1 MLSPKH
7 LAAQRPGQS
16 LPYRLRYF
24 IGGRNVPT
32 LRCQGINC
40 LLYAILVSC
49 RQAFN
54 QIVMF
59 YASLVNFAIFARF
72 ELSRYAPSRRQAAAR
87 QHGSTAARQ
96 HGSNFG
102 ASIDADV
109 ANAARSAFLR
119 HRLSAAGRINGRLE
133 DIHAQPA
140 AEDVAN
146 NIRFTAHKRVKAP
159 ALLVLPGRFPD
170 LERLAA
176 CLL

>member
-1 MLSPKH
+1 MLSPKN

-16 LPYRLRYF
+16 LPYRLRCF

-87 QHGSTAARQ
+87 QQFWCA
-96 HGSNFG
+96 

-133 DIHAQPA
+133 EIHAQPA